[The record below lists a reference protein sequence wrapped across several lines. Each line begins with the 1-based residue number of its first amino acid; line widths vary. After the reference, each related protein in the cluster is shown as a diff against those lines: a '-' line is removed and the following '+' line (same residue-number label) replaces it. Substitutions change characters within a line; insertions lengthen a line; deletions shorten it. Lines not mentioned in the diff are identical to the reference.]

1 MKMLHNWINIIQ
13 DYLLPPT
20 CILCGNT
27 GFNSLDL
34 CEHCFKRLSRN
45 QHCCY
50 RCAER
55 FTTPITTPQLCGKCL
70 SSPPAFDETIAPFV
84 YQGEMRHLITS
95 LKYRAQTRNARLLG
109 SLLANH
115 LKENA
120 QRPELIIPVPLHKV
134 RYRERGF
141 NQTIEIATI
150 ISQTLNIPLDLSGCI
165 RTENTPHQVALN
177 AQQRQTNIKNAFT
190 IIKPIS
196 AQHIAIIDDV
206 MTTGATVNE
215 LANSLK
221 SAGVSRIDIWTCA
234 KA

>member
-1 MKMLHNWINIIQ
+1 
-13 DYLLPPT
+13 
-20 CILCGNT
+20 
-27 GFNSLDL
+27 
-34 CEHCFKRLSRN
+34 
-45 QHCCY
+45 
-50 RCAER
+50 
-55 FTTPITTPQLCGKCL
+55 
-70 SSPPAFDETIAPFV
+70 
-84 YQGEMRHLITS
+84 MRHLITS

-109 SLLANH
+109 LLLANH

-120 QRPELIIPVPLHKV
+120 QRPDLIIPVPLHKV

-141 NQTIEIATI
+141 NQTIEIASI

-196 AQHIAIIDDV
+196 AQHIAIVDDV

-221 SAGVSRIDIWTCA
+221 RAGVNRIDIWTCA